1 MTLDVQKILDV
12 DDPDAVVRRASD
24 LLNEGQ
30 LVILP
35 TETVYGAAVRLDRPK
50 AVEAFRRIRGDA
62 TGPFTVHVASP
73 TQVRELVGPL
83 SELGLRMTQKL
94 WPGPVS
100 LVFDVPADLRA
111 ATTKR
116 LGLSESDLY
125 ADGTMTLRCPD
136 HLIARDVIE
145 GVDGIVAITRV
156 SPPTE
161 TTDPVVEENV
171 SLVIDAGRTR
181 FSKPSTI
188 VRIQGEKYKVVRDGV
203 YDARIIEKQLKTLV
217 LFVCSG
223 NTCRSPMASALATK
237 LIKEKYGLGEA
248 DTEAAGISV
257 QSAGT
262 FAMPG
267 LRATPQAVE
276 AMDALGVDLNNHR
289 SRQLTPEL
297 IHAADFIFTMG
308 KAHTQAVLAMAP
320 AAASRVIPI
329 NPEGDVEDPI
339 GGALSLYQEVA
350 ASFQRLIQDR
360 FEQTLFK
367 LHPPE
372 ERS

>member
-1 MTLDVQKILDV
+1 
-12 DDPDAVVRRASD
+12 
-24 LLNEGQ
+24 
-30 LVILP
+30 
-35 TETVYGAAVRLDRPK
+35 
-50 AVEAFRRIRGDA
+50 
-62 TGPFTVHVASP
+62 
-73 TQVRELVGPL
+73 
-83 SELGLRMTQKL
+83 
-94 WPGPVS
+94 
-100 LVFDVPADLRA
+100 
-111 ATTKR
+111 
-116 LGLSESDLY
+116 
-125 ADGTMTLRCPD
+125 MTLRCPD